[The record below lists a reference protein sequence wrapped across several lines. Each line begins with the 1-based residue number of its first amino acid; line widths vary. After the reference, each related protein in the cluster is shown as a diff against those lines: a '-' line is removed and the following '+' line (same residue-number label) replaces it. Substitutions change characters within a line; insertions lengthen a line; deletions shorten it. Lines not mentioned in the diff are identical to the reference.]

1 MERLWRQG
9 FTCKPPI
16 SYLMYA
22 DDLVIY
28 CRVEEDEATKV
39 LNCLQRF
46 YQYTGQDI
54 NFNKSAIHFSRN
66 IEAERKQRILRSLKM
81 TKCDHKFFYLSLHFY
96 KTQMKLTFLSSITDK
111 VKSRLARG
119 KGRTLSFVGRGVLVN
134 SVAQTIPSYAMQTY
148 LLPNLLC
155 NKLDAFD
162 QGFFVGKTGPASTQI
177 VFKSVE
183 QHLCSQRSW
192 DDKLWVKVL
201 KSKYLRGLNF
211 FDEIPILKS
220 SSSL

>member
-22 DDLVIY
+22 DGLVIY

-46 YQYTGQDI
+46 YQYTEQDI

-66 IEAERKQRILRSLKM
+66 IKAERKQRILRSLKM
-81 TKCDHKFFYLSLHFY
+81 TKCDHKFFYLGLHFY
-96 KTQMKLTFLSSITDK
+96 KTQMQLTSLSSITNK

-134 SVAQTIPSYAMQTY
+134 SVAQTIPTYAMQTY

-155 NKLDAFD
+155 NKLDVFD
-162 QGFFVGKTGPASTQI
+162 QGFFCGENRTN
-177 VFKSVE
+177 
-183 QHLCSQRSW
+183 
-192 DDKLWVKVL
+192 
-201 KSKYLRGLNF
+201 KYANC
-211 FDEIPILKS
+211 I
-220 SSSL
+220 